1 MQTDDSVIEFKD
13 VSKSFAV
20 RRVLD
25 KISFTVNRGQTLFLC
40 GVNGAG
46 KTTLLRII
54 SGLLSADA
62 GTINLCGVCLKTDPE
77 KARQNLGV
85 ISHKSMLYPD
95 LTVTENLSFFADLY
109 GVQDSKSR
117 IKALLAEA
125 KLLSYRHDRVEIL
138 SRGLLQ
144 RLAIARALIHSPSI
158 LLADEPFTGLDADSC
173 LHLKDTLARFAGDG
187 GTVLM
192 TTHETHLGLACSS
205 RVMLL
210 DGSRIT
216 LDRMTDEIDTDR
228 FANNY
233 LSYARDKK

>member
-1 MQTDDSVIEFKD
+1 MSDRVIEFKD

-25 KISFTVNRGQTLFLC
+25 KVSFTAERGQTVFLC

-54 SGLLSADA
+54 AGLLSADA
-62 GTINLCGVCLKTDPE
+62 GTVKLCGVSLKSDPE
-77 KARQNLGV
+77 QAKRNLGV

-117 IKALLAEA
+117 IAELLAEA
-125 KLLSYRHDRVEIL
+125 KLTSYRHDKVSIL

-158 LLADEPFTGLDADSC
+158 LLADEPFTGLDTDSC
-173 LHLKDTLARFAGDG
+173 LHLKETLGRFAGAG
-187 GTVLM
+187 GTVVM
-192 TTHETHLGLACSS
+192 TTHETHLGLLCSS
-205 RVMLL
+205 RVLLL
-210 DGSRIT
+210 DGSQVT
-216 LDRMTDEIDTDR
+216 LDRMTAEIDTGR
-228 FANNY
+228 FVDDY
-233 LSYARDKK
+233 LSYAREKR

>member
-1 MQTDDSVIEFKD
+1 MQSSNGVIEFKD

-25 KISFTVNRGQTLFLC
+25 KISFTVEPGQTVFLC

-46 KTTLLRII
+46 KTTLLRVV
-54 SGLLSADA
+54 SGLLAADA
-62 GTINLCGVCLKTDPE
+62 GSVKLCGLCLKTDPE
-77 KARQNLGV
+77 KARQKLGV

-95 LTVTENLSFFADLY
+95 LTLEENLSFFADLY
-109 GVQDSKSR
+109 GVPDSKAR
-117 IKALLAEA
+117 IDELLTEA
-125 KLLSYRHDRVEIL
+125 KLLSYRHDRVTVL

-173 LHLKDTLARFAGDG
+173 LHLRDTLARFAESG

-192 TTHETHLGLACSS
+192 TTHETHLGLTCSS
-205 RVMLL
+205 RVLLL
-210 DGSRIT
+210 DGSQIR
-216 LDRMTDEIDTDR
+216 LDRMTDQIDIDR
-228 FANNY
+228 FANDY
-233 LSYARDKK
+233 LTYARDEK

>member
-1 MQTDDSVIEFKD
+1 MSDCIIEFKD

-25 KISFTVNRGQTLFLC
+25 KISFTVTQGQTLFLC

-46 KTTLLRII
+46 KTTLLKIL
-54 SGLLSADA
+54 SGLLSPDS
-62 GTINLCGVCLKTDPE
+62 GTIKLCGTCLKDNPE
-77 KARQNLGV
+77 QARQNLGV

-95 LTVTENLSFFADLY
+95 LTVSENLSFFAELY
-109 GVQDSKSR
+109 AVPDSSSR
-117 IKALLAEA
+117 ITELLNEA
-125 KLLSYRHDRVEIL
+125 KLTSYRHDKVSVL

-144 RLAIARALIHSPSI
+144 RLAIARALIHAPSI

-173 LHLKDTLARFAGDG
+173 RHLRDTLSRYTDQG

-192 TTHETHLGLACSS
+192 TTHETHLGLLCAS

-210 DGSRIT
+210 DGAQLV
-216 LDRMTDEIDTDR
+216 LDQMTDQIDTDR
-228 FANNY
+228 FANDY
-233 LSYARDKK
+233 LSYALENK

>member
-1 MQTDDSVIEFKD
+1 MNDSVIEFKD
-13 VSKSFAV
+13 VSKSFAF

-25 KISFTVNRGQTLFLC
+25 KVSFTVECGQTVFLC

-54 SGLLSADA
+54 AGLLSADA
-62 GTINLCGVCLKTDPE
+62 GTVKLCGICLKSDPE
-77 KARQNLGV
+77 QAKRNLGV

-109 GVQDSKSR
+109 GVPDSKAR
-117 IKALLAEA
+117 IDELLTEA
-125 KLLSYRHDRVEIL
+125 KLTSYRHDRVAVL

-173 LHLKDTLARFAGDG
+173 LHLRDTLARFAGAG

-192 TTHETHLGLACSS
+192 TTHETHLGLRCSS
-205 RVMLL
+205 RVLLL
-210 DGSRIT
+210 DGSCVT
-216 LDRMTDEIDTDR
+216 LDRMTDEIDIDM
-228 FANNY
+228 FANDY
-233 LSYARDKK
+233 LSYAREKR

>member
-1 MQTDDSVIEFKD
+1 MSDRVIEFKD

-25 KISFTVNRGQTLFLC
+25 TVSFTVDRGQNVFLC

-54 SGLLSADA
+54 AGLLSADG
-62 GTINLCGVCLKTDPE
+62 GTVKLCGLCLKDDPE
-77 KARQNLGV
+77 KAKRTLGV

-95 LTVTENLSFFADLY
+95 LTVAENLSFFADLY
-109 GVQDSKSR
+109 GVPEAKAR
-117 IKALLAEA
+117 IDELLTEA
-125 KLLSYRHDRVEIL
+125 KLNSYRHDRVTVL

-144 RLAIARALIHSPSI
+144 RLAIARALIHAPSI
-158 LLADEPFTGLDADSC
+158 LLADEPFTGLDAESC
-173 LHLKDTLARFAGDG
+173 LHLRETLARFVDGG

-205 RVMLL
+205 RVLL
-210 DGSRIT
+210 LNGSKIT
-216 LDRMTDEIDTDR
+216 LDRMTAEIDTAR
-228 FANNY
+228 FADNY
-233 LSYARDKK
+233 LLYAGGDQ